1 MNDFTYDELNIILLE
16 MNIVIHR
23 TTKQGIM
30 KISPIFL
37 ELRDKV
43 QRMIENYCDHDSG
56 YPYLSLVKVCEKC
69 NQYLEHKYWENVK

>member
-16 MNIVIHR
+16 MNIIIHR

-30 KISPIFL
+30 KISPIFF

-43 QRMIENYCDHDSG
+43 QRMIDSYCDHEWSCWDD
-56 YPYLSLVKVCEKC
+56 VHNTRECTKC
-69 NQYLEHKYWENVK
+69 NEKHQGEL